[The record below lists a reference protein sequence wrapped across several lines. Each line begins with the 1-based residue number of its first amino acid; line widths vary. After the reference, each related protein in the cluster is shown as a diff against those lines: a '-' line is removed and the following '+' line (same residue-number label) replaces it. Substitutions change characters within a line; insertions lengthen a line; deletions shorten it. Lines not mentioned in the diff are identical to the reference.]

1 MLLASDASCKKK
13 RGKKPIKSEI
23 FIDPPRKLEKRG
35 ETGIERRYHTTVTN
49 VIRAEVKP
57 VPGFKVLFFF
67 GPQFITATG
76 RWRRES

>member
-1 MLLASDASCKKK
+1 MHLAKK
-13 RGKKPIKSEI
+13 REEKSPSRARSLLI
-23 FIDPPRKLEKRG
+23 PPRKLEKRG